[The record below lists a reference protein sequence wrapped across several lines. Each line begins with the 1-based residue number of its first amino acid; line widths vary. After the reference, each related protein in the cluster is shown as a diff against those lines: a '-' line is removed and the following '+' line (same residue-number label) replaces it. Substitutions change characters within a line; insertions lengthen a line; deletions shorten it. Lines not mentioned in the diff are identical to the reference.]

1 MNALL
6 PVALCLLA
14 LLAGCLEDGPIPVG
28 DDGCPVRDVAIE
40 QDLPVRN
47 MVGGGRVGPTAQQSF
62 DVPTNGTWPLGARW
76 SCVRA
81 VEATIEWSN
90 GADRG
95 ADLYVGL
102 EDPEAGISVVGADH
116 QELPADGS
124 HTERV
129 EAPAPANPS
138 RLADGLTLVVYSDWA
153 SLSSGALRVHAVV
166 TLKVPASAGSGD
178 A

>member
-1 MNALL
+1 MSRLL
-6 PVALCLLA
+6 VALAVGLLA
-14 LLAGCLEDGPIPVG
+14 GVAGCLEDGPIPVG
-28 DDGCPVRDVAIE
+28 DDGCPVRDVVIDQE
-40 QDLPVRN
+40 LSVRN
-47 MVGGGRVGPTAQQSF
+47 MVGGGRVGPTARQAF
-62 DVPTNGTWPLGARW
+62 DVPTNDTWPMGARW

-102 EDPEAGISVVGADH
+102 EDAEAGISVVGTDH

-124 HTERV
+124 HTESV
-129 EAPAPANPS
+129 EAPAPTNPS

-153 SLSSGALRVHAVV
+153 SLSAGSLRVHAVV
-166 TLKVPASAGSGD
+166 TLKVPASEGGS